1 MSKWFLV
8 NSIFLMVVVWK
19 VLGHYSYPNIGIHI
33 WFGIIGAILILYNW
47 TRHAVFQTIRNV
59 QSRRTKIW
67 LANISKRVVTIHRWT
82 GNIAFG
88 LLSIHAFLVIS
99 RYGFSLQH
107 TKMVVGLIA
116 LAILAIQVL
125 TGWLRLFK
133 PTIQLRFFHL
143 YTGMALFFLI
153 WIHILL

>member
-1 MSKWFLV
+1 
-8 NSIFLMVVVWK
+8 MVVVWK
-19 VLGHYSYPNIGIHI
+19 VLGHYSYPNIGVHI
-33 WFGIIGAILILYNW
+33 WFGIIGAIFILYNW
-47 TRHAVFQTIRNV
+47 TRHAVFKTIRNV

-82 GNIAFG
+82 GNIA
-88 LLSIHAFLVIS
+88 LVILSIHAFLVIS
-99 RYGFSLQH
+99 RYGFSFQH
-107 TKMVVGLIA
+107 TKMVFGLIA
-116 LAILAIQVL
+116 LSILAIQVL

-143 YTGMALFFLI
+143 YTGMVLFFLI